1 MEGQSQRDGSKSETD
16 RLRAEGGVYTDSVS
30 QQSGSN
36 VQLISSDDK
45 GSKEEKKER
54 TRQCVINL

>member
-1 MEGQSQRDGSKSETD
+1 MEGQSQRDGQKSETD

-36 VQLISSDDK
+36 VQLISSDK
-45 GSKEEKKER
+45 GSKEEKESEHG
-54 TRQCVINL
+54 NM